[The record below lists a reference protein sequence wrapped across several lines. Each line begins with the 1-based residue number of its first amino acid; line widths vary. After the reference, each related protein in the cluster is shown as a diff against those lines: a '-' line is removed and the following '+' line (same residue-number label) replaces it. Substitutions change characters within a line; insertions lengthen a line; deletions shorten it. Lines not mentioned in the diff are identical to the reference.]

1 MSCGD
6 GNKLFLMQHSGGLTT
21 KFAFCVAAYAI
32 FKASEEI
39 VSSVIP
45 FKAPFCNDYLLLS
58 NPGE

>member
-6 GNKLFLMQHSGGLTT
+6 GNKPYFNATFGIIDHRI
-21 KFAFCVAAYAI
+21 CIAAYAI
-32 FKASEEI
+32 FKASEEM
-39 VSSVIP
+39 VSSVTP